1 MAQFINPFT
10 DIGFK
15 RIFGQEISKP
25 LLLDFLNN
33 LLAGEEHIV
42 NLSFLDKEQPAL
54 YEDDRSLIYDIY
66 CETDEGKKIIVEM
79 QNKSQPYFKNRSIYY
94 VSEAIARQG
103 ERGSGWNYAIDAVY
117 LVAFLNFCPMDFKQ
131 KFRTDVV
138 LKDKVTN
145 DEFSDKIRMTYMQLP
160 LFNKEADEC
169 ENEFERWIF
178 VLKNMETLTR
188 LPWAAQNAVFK
199 KLEDIAD
206 VAALS
211 RQERMKYDE
220 GLRKY
225 RDTISVLQGAR
236 EDGYAEGMAQGMA
249 QGIEQGMAQGI
260 EQGIEQ
266 GEQKKAMAI
275 AEKMKAMGLSS
286 KDILEA
292 TGISLD

>member
-1 MAQFINPFT
+1 
-10 DIGFK
+10 
-15 RIFGQEISKP
+15 
-25 LLLDFLNN
+25 
-33 LLAGEEHIV
+33 
-42 NLSFLDKEQPAL
+42 
-54 YEDDRSLIYDIY
+54 
-66 CETDEGKKIIVEM
+66 
-79 QNKSQPYFKNRSIYY
+79 
-94 VSEAIARQG
+94 
-103 ERGSGWNYAIDAVY
+103 
-117 LVAFLNFCPMDFKQ
+117 MDFNH

-138 LKDKVTN
+138 LKDKETN

-236 EDGYAEGMAQGMA
+236 EDGYAEGQAKGYAEGQAKGYAAGQEEGRAEGRNEGIAEGLEQGLAQGLA
-249 QGIEQGMAQGI
+249 QGKQQQAL
-260 EQGIEQ
+260 
-266 GEQKKAMAI
+266 AI
-275 AEKMKAMGLSS
+275 AQKMKAMGLSND
-286 KDILEA
+286 DIFKV
-292 TGISLD
+292 TGISLNEF